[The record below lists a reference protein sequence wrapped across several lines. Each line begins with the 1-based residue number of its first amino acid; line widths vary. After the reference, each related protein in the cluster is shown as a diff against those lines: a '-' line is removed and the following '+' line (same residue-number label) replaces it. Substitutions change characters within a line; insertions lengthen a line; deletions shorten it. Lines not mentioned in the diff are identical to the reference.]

1 MATTAPHL
9 SPDDQRALAAALF
22 NGTWKLLD
30 QQDRSRDDDDRMLHM
45 AHASRFHWTGV
56 GAPQNLA
63 RGEWLCSR
71 VYAVLQ
77 RPEPSAF
84 HAQRVLDICDAND
97 IGDFDRAFAFEALA
111 RAAAVAGDA
120 NAARGF
126 TEQALAAADAISEDE
141 DRDLLTNDLESIPG
155 QPRFW

>member
-1 MATTAPHL
+1 MNG
-9 SPDDQRALAAALF
+9 DDERALAAGLH
-22 NGTWKLLD
+22 NGTWDLMERD
-30 QQDRSRDDDDRMLHM
+30 DRTRADDDRMLHM
-45 AHASRFHWTGV
+45 AHASRFHWGNV
-56 GAPQNLA
+56 GTPQNLA

-111 RAAAVAGDA
+111 RAAAVAGSAD
-120 NAARGF
+120 AARAF
-126 TEQALAAADAISEDE
+126 TEQALAAAADITDDHDVE
-141 DRDLLTNDLESIPG
+141 LLMTDLESIPG
-155 QPRFW
+155 QSRFW